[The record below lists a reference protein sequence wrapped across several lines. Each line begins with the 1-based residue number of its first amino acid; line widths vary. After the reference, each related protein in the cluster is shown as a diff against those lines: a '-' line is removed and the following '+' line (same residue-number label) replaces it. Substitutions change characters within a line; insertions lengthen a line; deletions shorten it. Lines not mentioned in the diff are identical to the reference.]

1 MKKFTVLLALV
12 LILVPGGMAQQV
24 NQLLEKADQ
33 AYAQGYYNKAILNYI
48 AVLGQDPKNKQAI
61 IRLGDCSLI
70 VGDTAEAINYYTQA
84 ITLYPKDLE
93 AYQKLGNFYVY
104 AGKEKQAL
112 EVFRKAYQANNNN
125 PRAMALMAV
134 GYLIY
139 AEPDSAQAL
148 IDQLQ
153 QLSNKDPEV
162 YIILAQGYEQLEK
175 YDQAI
180 AFISKAINLD
190 PINDEYFFKR
200 AKLEA
205 QAKYFEK
212 ALNDINKAI
221 TLNPNN
227 NEYYLTKM
235 SIYYLQKDYKNAENY
250 GKQVFNKVQDS
261 NFYYLTVYAMWLNN
275 EPRDS
280 VFKYLDNALKKTNAS
295 NLWYVK
301 GLIYSNSHDYAL
313 AADAFSHAL
322 EKQPWNIDY
331 NREYIANTLVAN
343 SSSLDQN
350 MKFKSFTANNLK
362 TIRKNLKNKHSRYY
376 FPSVRDKIASKPLS
390 ASLEEYLHLY
400 LGPAFDK
407 KYNPL
412 DREINYTN
420 LDSLLTAEKYDQV
433 FSRAY
438 DMINKDP
445 GNIAVYNILTIAY
458 YNKGNLEKFRQNYT
472 KYLGLAM
479 AVMATGSGE
488 NKKQAMISA
497 SQIDEII
504 ELSFLGYDQLL
515 NHDHISDKKHEY
527 NIYQIARN
535 GSVKTYYFLTDLYW
549 SKVSKK

>member
-1 MKKFTVLLALV
+1 MKKFTVLLALAV
-12 LILVPGGMAQQV
+12 ILVPGLMAQQV
-24 NQLLEKADQ
+24 KQILKKADQ
-33 AYAQGYYNKAILNYI
+33 AYAKGNYNQAILNYI
-48 AVLGQDPKNKQAI
+48 NVLGQDPKNKQAI

-84 ITLYPKDLE
+84 INLYPHDLE

-125 PRAMALMAV
+125 PKAMALMAV

-139 AEPDSAQAL
+139 AEPDSAQVL
-148 IDQLQ
+148 INKLLQLP
-153 QLSNKDPEV
+153 NKDPEV

-175 YDQAI
+175 YDKAI
-180 AFISKAINLD
+180 AFTSKAINLD
-190 PINDEYFFKR
+190 LDNDEYFFKR

-212 ALNDINKAI
+212 ALSDINKAI
-221 TLNPNN
+221 KLNPGN

-235 SIYYLQKDYKNAENY
+235 SIYYLQKDYKNAESY

-280 VFKYLDNALKKTNAS
+280 ILKYLDKALKKTNAA

-301 GLIYSNSHDYAL
+301 GLIYSNSHDYTL
-313 AADAFSHAL
+313 AADAFRHAL
-322 EKQPWNIDY
+322 DKQPWNIDY
-331 NREYIANTLVAN
+331 NREYIANTLIAN

-350 MKFKSFTANNLK
+350 MNFKSFTANNLK
-362 TIRKNLKNKHSRYY
+362 TIRKNLRNKRSRYY
-376 FPSVRDKIASKPLS
+376 FPNVRDKVASNPLG
-390 ASLEEYLHLY
+390 AGLEDYLHLY
-400 LGPAFDK
+400 LGPAFNK
-407 KYNPL
+407 RYNPL
-412 DREINYTN
+412 DREANYTI

-445 GNIAVYNILTIAY
+445 GNTAIYNILTVAY

-479 AVMATGSGE
+479 AIMATGSGE
-488 NKKQAMISA
+488 DKKQAMISA

-504 ELSFLGYDQLL
+504 ELTFLGYDQLL
-515 NHDHISDKKHEY
+515 NHDHISDNKHEF
-527 NIYQIARN
+527 NIYQIAHN

-549 SKVSKK
+549 SKSRKK